1 MLSSSRPRARSFPA
15 FGAAAALGLVAM
27 VACGEETTPADDGQ
41 ALADVLYESGAVDEG
56 LESLLAAAPTEDET
70 RAARFL
76 WPSNGEILSSDTVPL
91 QIWWDLGTMA
101 AASEPAVQD
110 PAPRHRFLLGAP
122 AAPRREVSF
131 GERALE
137 LLLGGVDEAH
147 AHGTPMSGSGFF
159 LTFATPSNPKLL
171 RVFTKNMGYEPDET
185 KRTLLTSQTEE
196 ITIEL
201 VTAEFDQN
209 RIAQDGGPFRTKP
222 ITIGFRPPKQ

>member
-1 MLSSSRPRARSFPA
+1 MPSSSRRPARLSPA
-15 FGAAAALGLVAM
+15 IGVIVALGVAALA
-27 VACGEETTPADDGQ
+27 ACGEETAPDDGQ

-56 LESLLAAAPTEDET
+56 LESLLAATPKDDET

-76 WPSNGEILSSDTVPL
+76 WPSNGEVLSSDTTPL

-101 AASEPAVQD
+101 MMREPASLPSPFVRD
-110 PAPRHRFLLGAP
+110 VAP
-122 AAPRREVSF
+122 ASLRRAPSF
-131 GERALE
+131 GERALG
-137 LLLGGVDEAH
+137 LLLGGIEEAH

-171 RVFTKNMGYEPDET
+171 RVFTKNLGYEPDDA

-222 ITIGFRPPKQ
+222 ITIGFRQPQQ